1 PVPAGRAGSG
11 SGSASPFGKGD
22 VGGVRGGLRHGD
34 PPYPE
39 RSFHRIGREKIAR
52 WHAAAHSS
60 VVTGGRSGSRRSS
73 SPHATAQRFLL
84 PRPYF
89 GGFGKP
95 ALDRAAVKADVTELA
110 VVEAAEQRK
119 AGLARAL
126 FNESRY
132 RAIDDAAGA
141 RKEICDCRSDRAR
154 SRSIA
159 SSMIQQRHGGHP
171 SR

>member
-1 PVPAGRAGSG
+1 
-11 SGSASPFGKGD
+11 
-22 VGGVRGGLRHGD
+22 
-34 PPYPE
+34 
-39 RSFHRIGREKIAR
+39 
-52 WHAAAHSS
+52 
-60 VVTGGRSGSRRSS
+60 VTGGRSGSRRSS

-171 SR
+171 SRGVTSPFSACTMPLLAVQDFQETMIFHRDGLEIV